1 MDFPASHVWV
11 AISIVKVPEQVGAA
25 KIRIAKVPRFPG
37 RGSQARFPRPV
48 PKPSSQARF
57 PKVPRKRFP
66 SKVSK
71 NRFPK
76 VPKQSSQEQVPKDS
90 QRFPRR
96 GSQARFSRAG
106 SQARFPGKV
115 HRNRFPRAGLQARLP
130 SKGSQAKLPGTGLQA
145 RCPGT
150 GVQTKFLLFPTDG
163 LISVYLKQLSNIIPT
178 NMCWLFHVVVAVGD
192 FLWAYF
198 SCWNFFHPQSAG

>member
-76 VPKQSSQEQVPKDS
+76 VPTKRFPSKVLKSRFPSKVPRQGSQEQVPKS
-90 QRFPRR
+90 RFASKVTKQGFP
-96 GSQARFSRAG
+96 SRA
-106 SQARFPGKV
+106 P
-115 HRNRFPRAGLQARLP
+115 RNRFA
-130 SKGSQAKLPGTGLQA
+130 SKVSRH
-145 RCPGT
+145 RCPNKVFVVPDRWSIKGLSRFIWNSS
-150 GVQTKFLLFPTDG
+150 QTSFRQTC
-163 LISVYLKQLSNIIPT
+163 V
-178 NMCWLFHVVVAVGD
+178 D
-192 FLWAYF
+192 FF
-198 SCWNFFHPQSAG
+198 M